1 MKKTK
6 RLLALV
12 LAMMMA
18 FSLLAMPAMAAG
30 DDEGIMPL
38 IEHSHCP
45 KCGAAGAHGT
55 KVDTEDTRIQADSPC
70 GTEGTPKVHSH
81 CIRYDIEEWEC
92 PDCGLFTQ
100 RGTSYRYCLTY
111 NRRI

>member
-38 IEHSHCP
+38 AMEGMCI
-45 KCGAAGAHGT
+45 KCNAIRGIVYRKAEYVRT
-55 KVDTEDTRIQADSPC
+55 KVNVVCSKNPHHHTHDVYRDVVQ
-70 GTEGTPKVHSH
+70 
-81 CIRYDIEEWEC
+81 Y
-92 PDCGLFTQ
+92 DCGHTDY
-100 RGTSYRYCLTY
+100 GSDYDYCPY
-111 NRRI
+111 

>member
-38 IEHSHCP
+38 HPMIRCENCGEWTDAYQSESDPFPSTAQPHGKVEIEHVHFVTVH
-45 KCGAAGAHGT
+45 KEWYHCGA
-55 KVDTEDTRIQADSPC
+55 C
-70 GTEGTPKVHSH
+70 GHEGMRV
-81 CIRYDIEEWEC
+81 W
-92 PDCGLFTQ
+92 Q
-100 RGTSYRYCLTY
+100 TY
-111 NRRI
+111 VCYGGQ